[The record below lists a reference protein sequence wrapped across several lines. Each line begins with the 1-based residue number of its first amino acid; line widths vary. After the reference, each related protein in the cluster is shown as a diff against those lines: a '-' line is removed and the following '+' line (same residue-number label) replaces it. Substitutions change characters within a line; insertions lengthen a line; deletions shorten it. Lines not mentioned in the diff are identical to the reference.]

1 MIRTNF
7 YLKPNPVELVSDVE
21 VSVSD
26 EVEADI
32 EEVRVVLQ
40 HRNGQSP
47 KLEKNAWELSNLGNL
62 HGRLLLREFIIS
74 WCVYL

>member
-1 MIRTNF
+1 MLRTSF

-26 EVEADI
+26 EVEADV
-32 EEVRVVLQ
+32 EEVRVVFQ

-47 KLEKNAWELSNLGNL
+47 KLKKINGKLSNLGTSTVDIHYESSL
-62 HGRLLLREFIIS
+62 FL
-74 WCVYL
+74 